1 MKTVTLEKVIELSR
15 DSIKAQQEQLTVLDK
30 VFVAMQ
36 QHLAEQ
42 NKRKP
47 LPKLVSIN
55 GEATDDGR

>member
-36 QHLAEQ
+36 QHLDTQ
-42 NKRKP
+42 RKAATMP
-47 LPKLVSIN
+47 RLVYPNPSK
-55 GEATDDGR
+55 GEVQ

>member
-36 QHLAEQ
+36 HHLAEQ
-42 NKRKP
+42 RKNAVVP
-47 LPKLVSIN
+47 RLVYPTPN
-55 GEATDDGR
+55 EGEVQ